1 MVLEEQTAAIV
12 SSPSGFPL
20 WSEDYEAAWIG
31 LLTTYRRLIRELDG
45 ELEAAHGLTMSG
57 LELLVRL
64 ATAPEGW
71 LRLSTLAA
79 EANLSLSRV
88 SRIVDVLEAR
98 GLVERKPCPSDARAI
113 NAQLTERG
121 LQVAT
126 AAQRTHLAAVRGRFF
141 TRLRESEIRT
151 LGAVFSR
158 FAPGAPPQL

>member
-1 MVLEEQTAAIV
+1 MLEQQTTAIV
-12 SSPSGFPL
+12 LSPSGFPL

-45 ELEAAHGLTMSG
+45 ELESAHGLTMSG

-98 GLVERKPCPSDARAI
+98 GLVERRPCRSDARAI

-126 AAQRTHLAAVRGRFF
+126 AAQQTHLAAVCERYFD
-141 TRLRESEIRT
+141 RLDESEIRT
-151 LGAVFSR
+151 LGTVFGR
-158 FAPGAPPQL
+158 FSPHAP

>member
-1 MVLEEQTAAIV
+1 MVEQQTTAIV
-12 SSPSGFPL
+12 LSPSGFPL

-45 ELEAAHGLTMSG
+45 ELESAHGLTMSG

-88 SRIVDVLEAR
+88 SRIVDVLEGR
-98 GLVERKPCPSDARAI
+98 GLVERRPCRSDARAI

-126 AAQRTHLAAVRGRFF
+126 AAQQTHLAAVCERYFD
-141 TRLRESEIRT
+141 RLDESEIRT
-151 LGAVFSR
+151 LGTVFGR
-158 FAPGAPPQL
+158 FSPHAP